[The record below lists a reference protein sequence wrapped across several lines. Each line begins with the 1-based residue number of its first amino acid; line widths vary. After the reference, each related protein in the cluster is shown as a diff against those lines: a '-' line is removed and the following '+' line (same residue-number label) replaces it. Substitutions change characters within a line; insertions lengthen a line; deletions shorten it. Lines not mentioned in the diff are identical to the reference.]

1 MHISYSE
8 IKNWS
13 KCPYYHKL
21 TYIDGLKHFKG
32 NLYTAFGS
40 ALHTVCEKVDDL
52 ENSELVALFKDQFK
66 NEVRALEEHD
76 EKFYGEMLVQGT
88 KIIPY
93 IKTALADYFGDYK
106 ILSVEENLYE
116 SIWVT
121 TDEKYFKGYVDL
133 VLQVGDTI
141 HILDWKTTTRG
152 WNDRKRGENITKYQ
166 LLLYKYYYGQ
176 KHGCDLNNIKV
187 HFGLL
192 NRTLGGKKRVELYE
206 VESERNNLASAINYM
221 KNFLYNVKKEN
232 FIKNR
237 LSCRYCEFK
246 DTEHCP

>member
-32 NLYTAFGS
+32 NLYTAFGT
-40 ALHTVCEKVDDL
+40 ALHSVCEKVDEL
-52 ENSELVALFKDQFK
+52 ENANLVVLFKEQFK
-66 NEVRALEEHD
+66 SQVNELEEYD
-76 EKFYGEMLVQGT
+76 REFYGEMLAQGI

-93 IKTALADYFGDYK
+93 IKSALADYFGDYE
-106 ILSVEENLYE
+106 ILAVEENLYE
-116 SIWVT
+116 NIWHT
-121 TDEKYFKGYVDL
+121 ANEKYFKGYMDLILKVDN
-133 VLQVGDTI
+133 TI

-152 WNDRKRGENITKYQ
+152 WNDRKRNENITKYQ

-176 KHGCDLNNIKV
+176 KHGCDLDDIKV

-206 VESERNNLASAINYM
+206 VASERNNLAEAINYM
-221 KNFLYNVKKEN
+221 KNFL
-232 FIKNR
+232 
-237 LSCRYCEFK
+237 CRSPISPESLPQK
-246 DTEHCP
+246 Q